1 VKNIYHGGTGDAGHH
16 EGFRSVRTAI
26 RRGAKSD
33 VEFAGGERILLRVF
47 DIPEAE
53 VPGCCSRFADSCR

>member
-1 VKNIYHGGTGDAGHH
+1 VKNIYHGEPATPVITK
-16 EGFRSVRTAI
+16 EFRSVRTAI

-47 DIPEAE
+47 DNS
-53 VPGCCSRFADSCR
+53 GSRSAGMLLPLADSCR